1 MIGSVLQIASSGMA
15 AASKAAGISANNIVN
30 ATTPDFTAQAPVYS
44 SLLTGGVAVFAQ
56 DTGAA
61 PNPITE
67 AISLIAAANQYKAA
81 ASLVPTGLDLNATL
95 LQTVA

>member
-1 MIGSVLQIASSGMA
+1 MISDILQIASTGMA
-15 AASKAAGISANNIVN
+15 AASTAVATHANNIANV
-30 ATTPDFTAQAPVYS
+30 TTPDFTAQSPVYS
-44 SLLTGGVAVFAQ
+44 SLLTGGVAVFSQ

-61 PNPITE
+61 PNPVTE

>member
-1 MIGSVLQIASSGMA
+1 MISDILQIASTGMT
-15 AASKAAGISANNIVN
+15 AASTAVEIHANNIVS
-30 ATTPDFTAQAPVYS
+30 ATTPDFSAQSPVYS
-44 SLLTGGVAVFAQ
+44 TLLTGGVAVFAQ

-61 PNPITE
+61 PNPLTE
-67 AISLIAAANQYKAA
+67 ALSMIAAANQYKAV